1 MAAKLLL
8 LSPGQWALS
17 SLGFPIRGVPIRGV
31 PIRDVPIRSFHSVA
45 FLPLKPR
52 SFGNTLPMSTPTP
65 QPPTHSPPDVKAEI
79 KAAGLRYVTD
89 SQPGIQR
96 KRHGEGFRYVLP
108 DCKAVDEATL
118 MRIKALGIPPAYE
131 DVWICRLPNG
141 YLQATG
147 RDARGRKQYRYHSD
161 WREARDETKY
171 GHLREFG
178 RALPAIRARVAHDL
192 GLPGL
197 PRARVLATIVRLLET
212 TLIRVGNKE
221 YAKENHHYGLTTLH
235 NRHLDIEGTTL
246 HFHFRGKSGKVHEI
260 DLKDRRLAG
269 IVKRLRDLPG
279 YELFQYLDENGESRS
294 IDSADVNAYLHE
306 IAGDEFTAKDFRTWA
321 GTVLASIALQECAA
335 FESEAQARRNIGE
348 AIKSVASL
356 LGNTPAICRKC
367 YVHPAVLEFY
377 LEGTLAQLL
386 AVEVIAAPES
396 SPSALRAEE
405 SAVLALLERLG
416 RV

>member
-1 MAAKLLL
+1 M
-8 LSPGQWALS
+8 
-17 SLGFPIRGVPIRGV
+17 
-31 PIRDVPIRSFHSVA
+31 
-45 FLPLKPR
+45 
-52 SFGNTLPMSTPTP
+52 
-65 QPPTHSPPDVKAEI
+65 
-79 KAAGLRYVTD
+79 
-89 SQPGIQR
+89 
-96 KRHGEGFRYVLP
+96 
-108 DCKAVDEATL
+108 
-118 MRIKALGIPPAYE
+118 
-131 DVWICRLPNG
+131 
-141 YLQATG
+141 
-147 RDARGRKQYRYHSD
+147 
-161 WREARDETKY
+161 
-171 GHLREFG
+171 
-178 RALPAIRARVAHDL
+178 
-192 GLPGL
+192 
-197 PRARVLATIVRLLET
+197 
-212 TLIRVGNKE
+212 
-221 YAKENHHYGLTTLH
+221 
-235 NRHLDIEGTTL
+235 
-246 HFHFRGKSGKVHEI
+246 HEI

-269 IVKRLRDLPG
+269 IVKSLRDLPG

-335 FESEAQARRNIGE
+335 FESEAQAKRNIGE

-396 SPSALRAEE
+396 SPPALRAEE